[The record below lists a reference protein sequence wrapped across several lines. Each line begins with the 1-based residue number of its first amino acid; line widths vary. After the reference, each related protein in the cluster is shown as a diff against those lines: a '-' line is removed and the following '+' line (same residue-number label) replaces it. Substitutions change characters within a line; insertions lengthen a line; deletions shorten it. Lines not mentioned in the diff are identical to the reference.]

1 MVIHVLFKLQIS
13 LVDTSQDQLLKN
25 QKGKGNYGVLN
36 SMQKVCPWFNLHQL
50 ILKFLSQNSD
60 SHAALGTDIHGGED
74 VKPAA
79 CQLPENVNKFWIP
92 STDQMQPLKDYMMQV
107 QRKSQG
113 GIVEYHGCF
122 LVDPDLA
129 KSGDKIWLAILRFNA
144 SFWKKLIGMDV
155 ICQMEISESVQFK

>member
-1 MVIHVLFKLQIS
+1 
-13 LVDTSQDQLLKN
+13 
-25 QKGKGNYGVLN
+25 
-36 SMQKVCPWFNLHQL
+36 
-50 ILKFLSQNSD
+50 
-60 SHAALGTDIHGGED
+60 
-74 VKPAA
+74 
-79 CQLPENVNKFWIP
+79 
-92 STDQMQPLKDYMMQV
+92 MQPLKDYMMQV

-144 SFWKKLIGMDV
+144 SFRKKLIGMDV